1 MPKLI
6 KLFNSRQNK
15 TFIILLVLIT
25 IVSILEMTSLAI
37 IVPIINLFLEI
48 ETNPKENSLIWIS
61 KIIQIDDFSILSF
74 LLLFIIFFS
83 VKTLLS
89 IFVSRKHQNFI

>member
-6 KLFNSRQNK
+6 KLFNSKQNK

-48 ETNPKENSLIWIS
+48 ETNPKENSLI
-61 KIIQIDDFSILSF
+61 
-74 LLLFIIFFS
+74 
-83 VKTLLS
+83 
-89 IFVSRKHQNFI
+89 